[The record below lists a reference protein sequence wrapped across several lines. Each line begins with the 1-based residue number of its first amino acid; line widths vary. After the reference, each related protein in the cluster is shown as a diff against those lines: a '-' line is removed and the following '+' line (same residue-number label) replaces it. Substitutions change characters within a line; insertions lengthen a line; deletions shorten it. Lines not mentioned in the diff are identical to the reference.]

1 MTGPFTFLRSIL
13 KSSVI
18 SLTILYAHH
27 ASAASNIPLVNNQP
41 TATDRCDVSNSSPT
55 ESTDGTMLGVRQYG
69 CNSGTHYV
77 VFTVSIPKAC
87 KTVSCGLILDI
98 HGATMNAAE
107 ENAGTNLQYYGWKAA
122 QYGAS
127 TPYIVIQPN
136 LTHLF
141 DTQNDTLDPLSVV
154 GGAYNNEIPIIDQF
168 VNNVIQALHV
178 DNHRI
183 HVHGFSRG
191 AQTANVFYCNHS
203 NLYASYAMTGGGTTC
218 AITKPLMMTNGL
230 TDPNITLAAL
240 VTAAF
245 AANRQTVTSVV
256 AEDPSWQTPR
266 LTYTSSGWVPVGK
279 QSHIRYTQGSLVLE
293 NVKHSGASY
302 PLAGHC
308 LPVTT
313 PAQWLVCQDTF
324 NLGENLIKFF
334 IQNPKSY

>member
-1 MTGPFTFLRSIL
+1 MTRSFIFLRYIL
-13 KSSVI
+13 KSTVI
-18 SLTILYAHH
+18 CLTILFAHH
-27 ASAASNIPLVNNQP
+27 ASAASNIPLVDNQP
-41 TATDRCDVSNSSPT
+41 TATDSCDFSNSNTT
-55 ESTDGTMLGVRQYG
+55 ESADGTMLGVRQYG
-69 CNSGTHYV
+69 CSSNAHYV
-77 VFTVSIPKAC
+77 VFTVTIPKAC

-107 ENAGTNLQYYGWKAA
+107 ENAGTKLQYYGWKAP

-136 LTHLF
+136 LTNLF
-141 DTQNDTLDPLSVV
+141 DTQNDTLDPLSVM
-154 GGAYNNEIPIIDQF
+154 GGAYNNELPIISQF

-178 DNHRI
+178 DNKRI

-191 AQTANVFYCNHS
+191 AQTANVFYCNNS
-203 NLYASYAMTGGGTTC
+203 SLYASYAMTGGEATC
-218 AITKPLMMTNGL
+218 AITRPLMMTNGL
-230 TDPNITLAAL
+230 TDPNVTLAAA

-245 AANRQTVTSVV
+245 AANPQTVTSVV
-256 AEDPSWQTPR
+256 AEDPSWQTPN

-279 QSHIRYTQGSLVLE
+279 QSHKRYTQGSLILE

-313 PAQWLVCQDTF
+313 PPGWLVCQDTF
-324 NLGENLIKFF
+324 NLGENLINFF
-334 IQNPKSY
+334 IQNPKR